1 MNDLLDDLPMPDGAD
16 PTASAQDR
24 GALAGDVVTVD
35 AGRRG
40 DHDDGERAGWIY
52 LFVLCLVGLVAVGFG
67 LASRESRAPLVLGET
82 EATQTAAVGRSAV
95 VGISVDGGTVALSGE
110 LPDDGAVAQ
119 AVTLATARFG
129 EGNVTSS
136 MVANSAV
143 VLEGG
148 VVNVSGSA
156 EEGDTAPNGLQSD
169 LAAAFGIEAGAFDV
183 ERTEAALAPVRAD
196 AVVAAGVIELSGGF
210 PDQIAVDQYVLAAE
224 QVYGVDN
231 VRGASVVVDS
241 DTTLAGATFGISG
254 LVDAGDTRATEF
266 QNTVLAFFGGTNAD
280 TSGLQIDT
288 SPEALARLEERLR
301 SEVAQEPILFA
312 SGQATIDAASAPI
325 LERLALAINA
335 TPGIDVEV
343 VGHTDGEG
351 AVELNQEI
359 SEQRAQAVVDRLIAL
374 GVDAERLR
382 ARGAGESEP
391 IADNETEEGR
401 AQNRRIAFEFDG
413 AS

>member
-1 MNDLLDDLPMPDGAD
+1 MNELLDNELSNVAPSDAGERTGWVYLLVLGVV
-16 PTASAQDR
+16 
-24 GALAGDVVTVD
+24 GALALGIGLISREGREPLLINEVD
-35 AGRRG
+35 AS
-40 DHDDGERAGWIY
+40 EQ
-52 LFVLCLVGLVAVGFG
+52 VA
-67 LASRESRAPLVLGET
+67 T
-82 EATQTAAVGRSAV
+82 GRSAV
-95 VGISVDGGTVALSGE
+95 LDVTVDNAMASLSGE

-119 AVTLATARFG
+119 AVALAIARFG

-136 MVANSAV
+136 LVANSSIT
-143 VLEGG
+143 LDGG
-148 VVNVSGSA
+148 VVNVSGVA
-156 EEGDTAPNGLQSD
+156 EEGDTAPNGLQAD
-169 LAAAFGIEAGAFDV
+169 LAAAFGLEAGDFDV
-183 ERTEAALAPVRAD
+183 TRIEAALSPVRAD

-210 PDQIAVDQYVLAAE
+210 PDQAKVDQYILAAE
-224 QVYGVDN
+224 TVYGIDN
-231 VRGASVVVDS
+231 VRGANVVVDRS
-241 DTTLAGATFGISG
+241 TTLSGATFGISG

-266 QNTVLAFFGGTNAD
+266 QNTVLAFFGADNAD

-301 SEVAQEPILFA
+301 IEVAQEPILFA

-325 LERLALAINA
+325 LERLALSIMA

-351 AVELNQEI
+351 AVEINQDI
-359 SEQRAQAVVDRLIAL
+359 SERRAQAVVDRLVEL
-374 GVDAERLR
+374 GVDVERLR

-391 IADNETEEGR
+391 IGDNDTEEGR